1 LIDALYLHLTPSLS
15 GNEVDGHF
23 LANSN
28 LWRRLLVCYQDL
40 TKKDLEG
47 EARGAIKGRIEAFLD
62 LEMTTDEIV
71 KLVNA
76 PREKTLQII
85 EESKQ

>member
-1 LIDALYLHLTPSLS
+1 M
-15 GNEVDGHF
+15 
-23 LANSN
+23 
-28 LWRRLLVCYQDL
+28 CYQDL